1 MSPTLGCRPAF
12 VRCKPAFAALHPE
25 PRSFEAVEV
34 DLSEGK
40 LPPLP
45 DVDYVV
51 HVRADWD

>member
-1 MSPTLGCRPAF
+1 M
-12 VRCKPAFAALHPE
+12 RCKPAFAALHPE